1 MKKIGIIITS
11 HGKFCLGAV
20 DSLKM
25 IIGGC
30 DDIETV
36 SVTLTSSVQEVEKE
50 MNDIYEN
57 DHIYDVLYLYF
68 AQYNAYHF
76 LCM

>member
-36 SVTLTSSVQEVEKE
+36 SVTLTSSVQEIEKE
-50 MNDIYEN
+50 IWHHPLVPN
-57 DHIYDVLYLYF
+57 LL
-68 AQYNAYHF
+68 NA
-76 LCM
+76 C